1 MFKFRYFIELN
12 FAKILNTM
20 VKDQLNVLINLAAS
34 DNTVAE
40 RESKVIHSIGKSS
53 GISKEDIDAMLKNPK
68 PIGDL
73 STLTED
79 QKFENLYHL
88 IQIMKSDGQVFK
100 SEIHFCENIA
110 EKLGYK
116 KGVVAELSSRIYSD
130 PTITA
135 DRKLLIDRAHKFL
148 K

>member
-1 MFKFRYFIELN
+1 MIKE
-12 FAKILNTM
+12 
-20 VKDQLNVLINLAAS
+20 QLNVLINLAAS
-34 DNTVAE
+34 DSKVAE
-40 RESKVIHSIGKSS
+40 KEAKVIHMIGKANGMSRDEVDTMMKS
-53 GISKEDIDAMLKNPK
+53 PQ

-73 STLTED
+73 SSLSED

-88 IQIMKSDGQVFK
+88 IQLMKSDGQVFK
-100 SEIHFCENIA
+100 SEVHFCEQIA

-116 KGVVAELSSRIYSD
+116 KAVVSELSSRIYSD

-135 DRKLLIDRAHKFL
+135 DRKMLMDRAHKFL

>member
-1 MFKFRYFIELN
+1 MIKE
-12 FAKILNTM
+12 
-20 VKDQLNVLINLAAS
+20 QLNVLINLAAS
-34 DNTVAE
+34 DRSVGEKEA
-40 RESKVIHSIGKSS
+40 KVIHLIGKAN
-53 GISKEDIDAMLKNPK
+53 GLSKDEVEAMMKNPK

-73 STLTED
+73 STLSED

-88 IQIMKSDGQVFK
+88 IQLMKSDGQVFK
-100 SEIHFCENIA
+100 SEIHFCEQIA

-116 KGVVAELSSRIYSD
+116 KAVVGELSSRIYSD

-135 DRKLLIDRAHKFL
+135 DRKLIFERAHKFL

>member
-1 MFKFRYFIELN
+1 MIKQ
-12 FAKILNTM
+12 
-20 VKDQLNVLINLAAS
+20 QLNVLINLAAS
-34 DNTVAE
+34 DSKVADKE
-40 RESKVIHSIGKSS
+40 AKVIHMIGKSN
-53 GISKEDIDAMLKNPK
+53 GLSKDDIDKMLKSPQ

-73 STLTED
+73 SSLAED
-79 QKFENLYHL
+79 QKFENLYYL
-88 IQIMKSDGQVFK
+88 IQLMKSDGQVFK
-100 SEIHFCENIA
+100 SEIHFCEQIA

-135 DRKLLIDRAHKFL
+135 DRNMLMERAHKFL

>member
-1 MFKFRYFIELN
+1 MIKE
-12 FAKILNTM
+12 
-20 VKDQLNVLINLAAS
+20 QLNVLINLATS
-34 DNTVAE
+34 DKSVGEKEA
-40 RESKVIHSIGKSS
+40 KVIHLIGKAN
-53 GISKEDIDAMLKNPK
+53 GLSKDEVDQMLKKPA

-73 STLTED
+73 SRFTEE

-100 SEIHFCENIA
+100 SEIAFCEAIA

-116 KGVVAELSSRIYSD
+116 KAVVAELSSRIYSD
-130 PTITA
+130 PSITT
-135 DRKLLIDRAHKFL
+135 DRKLLFEKAHKFV

>member
-1 MFKFRYFIELN
+1 MIKE
-12 FAKILNTM
+12 
-20 VKDQLNVLINLAAS
+20 QLNVLINLAAS
-34 DNTVAE
+34 DNAVAE
-40 RESKVIHSIGKSS
+40 KEAKVIHMIAKAN
-53 GISKEDIDAMLKNPK
+53 GIPKEEVDAMMKKPQ
-68 PIGDL
+68 PIGNL
-73 STLTED
+73 SAFSED

-88 IQIMKSDGQVFK
+88 IQLMKSDGQVFK
-100 SEIHFCENIA
+100 SEIHFCEQVA

-135 DRKLLIDRAHKFL
+135 DRKMLMDRAHKFL

>member
-1 MFKFRYFIELN
+1 MIKE
-12 FAKILNTM
+12 
-20 VKDQLNVLINLAAS
+20 QLNVLINLAAS
-34 DNTVAE
+34 DSSVGEKEA
-40 RESKVIHSIGKSS
+40 KVIHMIGKAH
-53 GISKEDIDAMLKNPK
+53 GLAKEDIDAMMKKPQ

-73 STLTED
+73 SAFSEE

-88 IQIMKSDGQVFK
+88 IQLMKSDGQVFK
-100 SEIHFCENIA
+100 SEVHFCEQIA

-135 DRKLLIDRAHKFL
+135 DRKMLIERAHKFL